1 YDSLCDWRY
10 LNESSARIQGVTVGD
25 IQDVANRYFA
35 DNQRNVF
42 VYVRRE
48 GSTPED
54 ALFVA
59 LPEQL
64 KPMVKSQLAQI
75 NQISD
80 VEQLKQ
86 ILEQSEQALEQAP
99 PEARPAVEYLVR
111 KIGERIDQLSE
122 GGQTESQQPGSGNSE
137 QEGN

>member
-1 YDSLCDWRY
+1 
-10 LNESSARIQGVTVGD
+10 TVGD

-86 ILEQSEQALEQAP
+86 ILAQSEQALEQAP